1 MALSRVMLR
10 SSRLPGI
17 LLASATLL
25 LLVGSARL
33 VRLNISASVPY
44 GLYALHAV
52 PQTLRRGQLVLV
64 PVPASMMVFH
74 PWWLPLLKPVA
85 GLPGDMLTMQGQHF
99 YINDEDFGPVATES
113 QGHTVPQL
121 ASPRVV
127 QAGEVCV
134 ATKAW
139 RSLDCR
145 YIGVTPLSQVQA
157 VATPLLTWGGRQ

>member
-1 MALSRVMLR
+1 MTLSRVMLR

-25 LLVGSARL
+25 LLVGSTRL

-85 GLPGDMLTMQGQHF
+85 GLPGDILTIQDQHF
-99 YINDEDFGPVATES
+99 YINGEDFGPVATES
-113 QGHTVPQL
+113 QGHTVPQIM
-121 ASPRVV
+121 SPRVV
-127 QAGEVCV
+127 QAGEICV
-134 ATKAW
+134 ASKAS
-139 RSLDCR
+139 RSMDCR
-145 YIGVTPLSQVQA
+145 YMGTTSVAKVQA
-157 VATPLLTWGGRQ
+157 VATPLWIWR